1 MYLFSTFGLLT
12 HFLPQFS
19 AIASEI
25 FQFSKKKF
33 RIFQAKSIISH
44 HCPLSIPPPPPPPR
58 VHQVFR
64 FSDVFTENI
73 RKLDVF
79 RGYRKRPV
87 VWKWLILPRRILDF
101 KIKICLSHLDWC
113 CVKLKIHTLLNV
125 YFARFGKN
133 TEHFREG
140 YVTYQ
145 NLLVPANMI
154 LSWYFDILSIE
165 QSK

>member
-44 HCPLSIPPPPPPPR
+44 HCPLSIPPPLPPP
-58 VHQVFR
+58 
-64 FSDVFTENI
+64 SSTS
-73 RKLDVF
+73 VF